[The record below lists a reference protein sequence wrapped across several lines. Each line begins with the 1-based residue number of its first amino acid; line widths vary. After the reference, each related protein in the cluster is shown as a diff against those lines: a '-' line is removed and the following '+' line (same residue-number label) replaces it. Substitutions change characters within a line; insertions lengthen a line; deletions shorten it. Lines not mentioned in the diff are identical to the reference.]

1 MPRSDLGLER
11 PAAPVAPSA
20 RPAGTAAAATTP
32 ASTEPDG
39 LTRPG
44 TPPAANSPAPATP
57 GPTDQSEPAEPV
69 ITGPAA
75 PNASTTHPPATQ
87 PTTAQPANGK
97 AAQPVN
103 GQPASGQVTTAQPAT
118 AKPANGQRA
127 NGQPT
132 TAQPATAEVANGQT
146 TTARPAKGQPASA
159 QVTTTQVPTPQPTT
173 PHPTTAHTAAAQT
186 ATAAAVPLNG
196 IHRAERR
203 DSSPADGGRQSWPDI
218 FSAHDDTINSAAG
231 EQLAAL
237 IARAAHAPGGLVHF
251 VDGEALRIYGSY
263 GMRMRWED
271 IGDTPLRDSLA
282 GLVVADG
289 RPLVI
294 TDFAT
299 DPRIPANSPIR
310 RRGLSGA
317 YLGQPIRDAS
327 GAVLGICCALDTQ
340 PHEWSADD
348 VAAVGDAARLG
359 TLLITEQQGRQ
370 EVDRQRRFLDAVL
383 DNLHDGVT
391 ACDAEGRVVLVNARM
406 QRLWGGARMP
416 ADLSDDPA
424 AGLSDGDGRPGDVAL
439 FRALRGERLRN
450 EELVL
455 QGRGGRTRYY
465 LIDAQPILGP
475 DGETVGAVQAV
486 QDVTRQRRAERFRTC
501 ELAVVTALAAAPTI
515 EAAGPRVLEAVVG
528 TLGWTH
534 AELWLVDEAAG
545 VVRSAASW
553 NSPSWQ
559 SDIEVPAEL
568 PYGTGLPG
576 RAWQAGK
583 PLWIRD
589 VGRPQSLIS
598 PETAESSRLHTAL
611 AIPVR
616 NGLEPLGVLTAFADT
631 IEDPEDELVAL
642 MSGIS
647 AQIAQFIEK
656 RLVED
661 LQRQLIRTKNEY
673 LALIGHELRTPLTSI
688 AAYTELLRDAD
699 AETLV
704 AEGPRLLEVIDRN
717 ATQLRHI
724 INELLE
730 LSALD
735 TGHAA
740 VQLSPI
746 NLAEV
751 VRDSVGA
758 ARDAITDEPVSIVD
772 ELPDELVLP
781 GDRHRLRQVV
791 DNLLGNAVKYSPDGG
806 RIAVRL
812 RATGR
817 AAELS
822 ISDTGIG
829 VSQEER
835 EKMFTG
841 LYRTSRARDRAIPG
855 TGLGLTLSRAVVQRH
870 HGTIELSEHEG
881 PGTTVCVRLPLDAR

>member
-1 MPRSDLGLER
+1 MDNG
-11 PAAPVAPSA
+11 
-20 RPAGTAAAATTP
+20 AG
-32 ASTEPDG
+32 D
-39 LTRPG
+39 
-44 TPPAANSPAPATP
+44 
-57 GPTDQSEPAEPV
+57 
-69 ITGPAA
+69 
-75 PNASTTHPPATQ
+75 
-87 PTTAQPANGK
+87 
-97 AAQPVN
+97 
-103 GQPASGQVTTAQPAT
+103 
-118 AKPANGQRA
+118 
-127 NGQPT
+127 
-132 TAQPATAEVANGQT
+132 
-146 TTARPAKGQPASA
+146 
-159 QVTTTQVPTPQPTT
+159 
-173 PHPTTAHTAAAQT
+173 
-186 ATAAAVPLNG
+186 
-196 IHRAERR
+196 
-203 DSSPADGGRQSWPDI
+203 
-218 FSAHDDTINSAAG
+218 
-231 EQLAAL
+231 QLAAL
-237 IARAAHAPGGLVHF
+237 IARAAHASGSLVHF
-251 VDGEALRIYGSY
+251 VDGELLRIYG
-263 GMRMRWED
+263 GHGLLVPWAQV
-271 IGDTPLRDSLA
+271 GDTLLQDSLA
-282 GLVVADG
+282 GLIVADG
-289 RPLVI
+289 QPLI
-294 TDFAT
+294 INDLAT
-299 DPRIPANSPIR
+299 DPRVPASSPVR
-310 RRGLSGA
+310 RLGLTGA
-317 YLGQPIRDAS
+317 YLGQPIRDGS
-327 GAVLGICCALDTQ
+327 GAVLGICCALETQ
-340 PHEWSADD
+340 PREWSADD

-391 ACDAEGRVVLVNARM
+391 ACDADGRIVLVNARM
-406 QRLWGGARMP
+406 QRLWGGPRMT
-416 ADLSDDPA
+416 
-424 AGLSDGDGRPGDVAL
+424 AGLSDNAAAARPTDGNGKPNATGNTATTEPTDRNNQPTTTSNTTTTEPTDRNNQPTTTTKEPSGRDGRSVGNGDAALTDGDGQPVASGDVAL

-450 EELVL
+450 EELVF
-455 QGRGGRTRYY
+455 QGRGRRTRYY

-475 DGETVGAVQAV
+475 GGETVGAVQAV

-501 ELAVVTALAAAPTI
+501 ELAVVTALAAAPTV

-534 AELWLVDEAAG
+534 AELWLVDDAAG

-553 NSPSWQ
+553 HSPSWQ
-559 SDIEVPAEL
+559 ADIEVPAEL
-568 PYGTGLPG
+568 PYGTGLAG
-576 RAWQAGK
+576 RSWQAGK

-598 PETAESSRLHTAL
+598 PETAASSQLHTAL

-616 NGLEPLGVLTAFADT
+616 NGLEPLGVLTAFAET

-647 AQIAQFIEK
+647 AQIAQFIER

-704 AEGPRLLEVIDRN
+704 ADGPRLLEVIDRN
-717 ATQLRHI
+717 STQLRHI

-740 VQLSPI
+740 VQLTPI
-746 NLAEV
+746 NLVEV
-751 VRDSVGA
+751 IRESVTRT
-758 ARDAITDEPVSIVD
+758 RDAVTGEPVSIVD
-772 ELPDELVLP
+772 ELPAELVLP
-781 GDRHRLRQVV
+781 GDRRRLRQVV

-806 RIAVRL
+806 RITVRL
-812 RATGR
+812 RTVGR
-817 AAELS
+817 AAELAV
-822 ISDTGIG
+822 SDTGIG

-870 HGTIELSEHEG
+870 HGSIELSEHEG
-881 PGTTVCVRLPLDAR
+881 PGTTVLVRLPLDAR

>member
-39 LTRPG
+39 RTQPG
-44 TPPAANSPAPATP
+44 TTPAASNPEPATP
-57 GPTDQSEPAEPV
+57 GPTGQSEPPEPA
-69 ITGPAA
+69 TTRPAA
-75 PNASTTHPPATQ
+75 PSAATTHPPTAQ
-87 PTTAQPANGK
+87 PTTAQPANVP
-97 AAQPVN
+97 AATTQP
-103 GQPASGQVTTAQPAT
+103 TRLRPAT
-118 AKPANGQRA
+118 VHR
-127 NGQPT
+127 
-132 TAQPATAEVANGQT
+132 
-146 TTARPAKGQPASA
+146 S
-159 QVTTTQVPTPQPTT
+159 
-173 PHPTTAHTAAAQT
+173 TAHTPAPQT
-186 ATAAAVPLNG
+186 ATATAVPLNG
-196 IHRAERR
+196 IHRAEHR
-203 DSSPADGGRQSWPDI
+203 DASPADGGRQSWPDI

-237 IARAAHAPGGLVHF
+237 IARAAHAPSGLVHF

-282 GLVVADG
+282 RLIVADG

-310 RRGLSGA
+310 LRGLSGA
-317 YLGQPIRDAS
+317 YLGQPIRDPS
-327 GAVLGICCALDTQ
+327 GAVLGICCAIDTQ
-340 PHEWSADD
+340 PREWSADD

-359 TLLITEQQGRQ
+359 TLLITEQQGRR

-391 ACDAEGRVVLVNARM
+391 ACDADGRVVLVNARM

-416 ADLSDDPA
+416 ADLSDDTA
-424 AGLSDGDGRPGDVAL
+424 VAGLSDGDGRPIAPGDVAL

-450 EELVL
+450 EELLL
-455 QGRGGRTRYY
+455 QGRGRRTRYY

-746 NLAEV
+746 NLAEL
-751 VRDSVGA
+751 VRESVRA

-812 RATGR
+812 RTVGR

-870 HGTIELSEHEG
+870 HGSIELSEHEG